1 MFLKVPISTIASDSA
16 RRPVFPTTT
25 ARAPVARKTSLRR
38 QPRIVASMLAWA
50 LACLMPV
57 AAMAAGPELRVY
69 PVPAGL
75 LYSAHNDDYTVR
87 VRQPGGPWQ
96 DLYEYRVQVDTDTR
110 QNASMVYF
118 DFEGTV
124 ELEVLK
130 NNGRFDD
137 VSVAPLSSAVN
148 VTRSGRLLHLTL
160 ATPESFS
167 LQFDDDRLHNL
178 HVIAGHLPAPAPPG
192 ANVHRFG
199 PGLHTPPAG
208 SDVFP
213 LKSGDRVYL
222 EGGAVLKGS
231 FALEGV
237 SDVRITGRGLLW
249 DPGRPIDLEKA
260 RNVEIADLIIV
271 NSDRK
276 DAARVMNIR
285 NSSQVAVHDITGFTS
300 GKWSDGINISTSQ
313 HVTVEGSY
321 LRVSDDAVVV
331 YAVADCPLCRERVAR
346 TGIADVDP
354 AGDTF
359 DITVRDMRIWN
370 DVAHALYI
378 GHFGDN
384 ADPRTIR
391 NVTFANIDIAN
402 LDEDD
407 PDWEGAIAIF
417 SGDST
422 LIRDVTFSDIRVDRI
437 EEGKLIHIVA
447 GNNARYNKAPG
458 RGIDGV
464 ALRNISF
471 TGQDMPG
478 RSIITGLSSAD
489 AVRNVTIE
497 NLQIAGRRIDSAAA
511 GDIEVGPFVEGLRI
525 R

>member
-1 MFLKVPISTIASDSA
+1 M
-16 RRPVFPTTT
+16 
-25 ARAPVARKTSLRR
+25 RKTAILRR
-38 QPRIVASMLAWA
+38 TGIGLAAIA
-50 LACLMPV
+50 LSC
-57 AAMAAGPELRVY
+57 AAAPAVLAADDALQVY
-69 PVPAGL
+69 PVPKGL
-75 LYSAHNDDYTVR
+75 LYAAHNDDFTVR
-87 VRQPGGPWQ
+87 VRKPGGAWQ

-118 DFEGTV
+118 DFQGTV
-124 ELEVLK
+124 EIEVLK
-130 NNGRFDD
+130 NNGRFDKIT
-137 VSVAPLSSAVN
+137 VAPLSSAVKPERN
-148 VTRSGRLLHLTL
+148 GSLVRMTLTR
-160 ATPESFS
+160 PESFS

-178 HVIAGHLPAPAPPG
+178 HILAGAVPAAAPNGP
-192 ANVHRFG
+192 NVRVFE
-199 PGLHTPPAG
+199 PGLHVPPEG

-213 LKSGDRVYL
+213 VKSGERIYL
-222 EGGAVLKGS
+222 AGGAVLKGS

-237 SDVRITGRGLLW
+237 KDVKISGRGMLW
-249 DPGRPIDLEKA
+249 DPGRGIDLEKA
-260 RNVEIADLIIV
+260 QNVAISDLIMV

-276 DAARVMNIR
+276 DAARVINIR
-285 NSSQVAVHDITGFTS
+285 NSSNVALRNVTGFTS

-313 HVTVEGSY
+313 HVSVDGGY

-331 YAVADCPLCRERVAR
+331 YAVADCPLCRQRAAQ
-346 TGIADVDP
+346 TGIPDIDP
-354 AGDTF
+354 PGDTF
-359 DITVRDMRIWN
+359 DISVRNLRIWN

-391 NVTFANIDIAN
+391 DVTFDNIDIAN

-407 PDWEGAIAIF
+407 PDWEGAIAAY

-422 LIRDVTFSDIRVDRI
+422 LIRNITFSNIRVDRI
-437 EEGKLIHIVA
+437 EEGKLINIVA

-464 ALRNISF
+464 TIRNVTF
-471 TGQDMPG
+471 TGEGMPSQ
-478 RSIITGLSSAD
+478 SIISGLSAKT

-497 NLQIAGRRIDSAAA
+497 NLSIAGQRIDTPQAA
-511 GDIEVGPFVEGLRI
+511 DMVVGKHVEGFRI